1 VSNQPAN
8 KNQQLLEQARLLYEE
23 GAFDVEIAKHL
34 GITIKRFN
42 EMYDTNPQ
50 FTKFVDMGRTLSMA
64 FWYGLG
70 RRGTTMKGFNG
81 QTWAFVMKNQFG
93 WADKIE
99 TATQQI
105 ENENLDDL
113 KSKLRKALQSL
124 SKNSPELVDAVK
136 EIAVNE

>member
-1 VSNQPAN
+1 
-8 KNQQLLEQARLLYEE
+8 
-23 GAFDVEIAKHL
+23 
-34 GITIKRFN
+34 
-42 EMYDTNPQ
+42 
-50 FTKFVDMGRTLSMA
+50 
-64 FWYGLG
+64 
-70 RRGTTMKGFNG
+70 
-81 QTWAFVMKNQFG
+81 MKNQFG